1 MRWMFLALGLA
12 LTPACATQAQ
22 TPLTAEQLL
31 NGLAGDWQG
40 ALGYR
45 DYQSNQ
51 LFELPVTTNIRR
63 ADGGHATIQTS
74 RFVEGNRPDVY
85 IVSMS
90 AFDSASGLYETAG
103 FRAGRAM
110 SVSRETVSVSEA
122 RDAEHWTLVFTERG
136 VDDDRAADIRITL
149 TRDGDQ
155 TLARKEVDY
164 LEDPAVTFEF
174 RNQTR
179 LTRVR

>member
-1 MRWMFLALGLA
+1 MRWIFLALGLA
-12 LTPACATQAQ
+12 FTPACATEAQ

-31 NGLAGDWQG
+31 DGLAGDWRG

-51 LFELPVTTNIRR
+51 LFELPVVTNVRL

-74 RFVEGNRPDVY
+74 RFDEGSRPDVY
-85 IVSMS
+85 IVSVS
-90 AFDSASGLYETAG
+90 GFDSESGLYETAG

-110 SVSRETVSVSEA
+110 SVSREAVNMTEA
-122 RDAEHWTLVFTERG
+122 RDAEHWAIVFTERG
-136 VDDDRAADIRITL
+136 MDDDRAADIRITL

-164 LEDPAVTFEF
+164 LADPAVNFEF